1 MKVKMDELR
10 DAVNAV
16 SATKSQVTMAVD
28 DERKVG
34 TFVSTDGQMGIK
46 VMSRFPYSGSF
57 DETDNMYMAA
67 GLNECVNVLAPYGDS
82 VNISKSNKMIKLT
95 TGQAKVNVGMLNEK
109 PADIAVGKKIAVY
122 QVSGKE
128 FLFAMGQTNYAPTIN
143 VIFKKDKMI
152 VCALTD
158 YRITVVSI
166 PVLQSDVPNFEDEN
180 LDEEMQSR
188 VDAINDTTNFIVDE
202 EREEFMTAIN
212 REVWSKISSI
222 CRDEYFC
229 VYVYDNQLQFVWDK
243 VAISLPVTPVVK
255 GDPRFVRKLA
265 TESIKTENSI
275 EFSVNSK
282 TLLDALN
289 LASIS
294 GELEINFR
302 GDEGEL
308 EIYTLNGSAK
318 IKAEGV
324 TEFNQ
329 TYNGKH
335 LKGILSINKNI
346 DLNVVSEKELL
357 IMDYSKEFEHCFDGD
372 EPFKNNIDVH
382 MLAIGKGSK

>member
-34 TFVSTDGQMGIK
+34 TFVSIDGQMGIK

-128 FLFAMGQTNYAPTIN
+128 FLFAMGQTNYAPTIS

-158 YRITVVSI
+158 YRITVVSV

-180 LDEEMQSR
+180 LDEEMQNR